1 MCKIC
6 TFLSTS
12 VATVPHR
19 RPALRR
25 PGGRLSFG
33 VHHAHARVPE
43 APPVSGSFCR
53 QAEEA
58 GLGER
63 ARETI
68 TVGGLEPS
76 GVRDRSAATR
86 NSAVAA
92 DRAFGRR
99 HATAAD
105 PQVRRDLGGR
115 RGRRGAR
122 HGRRPIAWRTAA
134 RGGRLRARRRHRRLA
149 RRGGCGGGRRPARDR
164 AQPRRPA
171 RTACA
176 HRQPARAAGSKEAA
190 ARGAGGGAAR
200 DRPAARPCRA
210 GAGPA
215 SGMAGRYVDS
225 RHCLTTD
232 ATHGRA
238 NPLLPVTIERTRAA
252 LTPLLEDGLV
262 PVLGGYIAATADG
275 ITTTLGRGGSDY
287 SAALVGAALDAHEIQ
302 IWTDVSGVL
311 TADPRVVP
319 GARTVS
325 SLSYA
330 EAAELAYFGAKVLHP
345 KTIQP
350 AMERDIPVRICNSRA
365 PRDAGTVVTALGEV
379 SPGGVKAIAHKCG
392 VTILQITSTRMLGAY
407 GFLRAL
413 FEVFDRHRT
422 AVDVVTTS
430 EVSVSLTVED
440 TGSLEAILAD
450 LRGLGSVSLERDRA
464 IVCVVGEGLRATPG
478 IAARVFATVRD
489 INVALISQGAS
500 RVNLTFV
507 VEEARVGE
515 VVCRLHQ
522 AFFEPARGVA

>member
-1 MCKIC
+1 MVYPRILK
-6 TFLSTS
+6 FGGSSVADVAAVERVTS
-12 VATVPHR
+12 VVREHGGPRPVVVVSAIAGATDALLAAADAAEDGDPRAPEPSLEALFGRHASIARRLAPPEAGDALRGELEAARRDIARLLDRVAR
-19 RPALRR
+19 QRDQRPALRDEVASY
-25 PGGRLSFG
+25 GERLSASLLAA
-33 VHHAHARVPE
+33 VLT
-43 APPVSGSFCR
+43 S
-53 QAEEA
+53 A
-58 GLGER
+58 G
-63 ARETI
+63 
-68 TVGGLEPS
+68 
-76 GVRDRSAATR
+76 
-86 NSAVAA
+86 VAA
-92 DRAFGRR
+92 
-99 HATAAD
+99 
-105 PQVRRDLGGR
+105 
-115 RGRRGAR
+115 
-122 HGRRPIAWRTAA
+122 
-134 RGGRLRARRRHRRLA
+134 
-149 RRGGCGGGRRPARDR
+149 
-164 AQPRRPA
+164 
-171 RTACA
+171 
-176 HRQPARAAGSKEAA
+176 
-190 ARGAGGGAAR
+190 
-200 DRPAARPCRA
+200 
-210 GAGPA
+210 
-215 SGMAGRYVDS
+215 RYVDS

-238 NPLLPVTIERTRAA
+238 NPLLPLTLERTRAI
-252 LTPLLEDGLV
+252 LTPLLDGGLV

-287 SAALVGAALDAHEIQ
+287 SAALVGAALDAQEIQ

-319 GARTVS
+319 GARTVAN
-325 SLSYA
+325 LSYA

-350 AMERDIPVRICNSRA
+350 AVDRDIPVRICNSRA

-379 SPGGVKAIAHKCG
+379 CPGGVKAIAHKCG

-440 TGSLEAILAD
+440 TGALDAIVAD
-450 LRGLGSVSLERDRA
+450 LRGLGTVSLERDRA

-489 INVALISQGAS
+489 INVSLISQGAS

-507 VEEARVGE
+507 VDEARVRE

-522 AFFEPARGVA
+522 AFFEPARSVA